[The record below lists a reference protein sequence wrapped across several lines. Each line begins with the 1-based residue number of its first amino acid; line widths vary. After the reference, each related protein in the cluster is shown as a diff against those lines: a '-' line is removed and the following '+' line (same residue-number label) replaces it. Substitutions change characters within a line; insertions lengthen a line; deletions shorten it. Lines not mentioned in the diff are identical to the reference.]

1 MNKIC
6 GGKKVSLDEVKNF
19 MMKKVIVG
27 KDGVKFIDQEG
38 IDEGNKKIEERL
50 NNMKT
55 ESKIRLKEI
64 QELTKWIDEI

>member
-19 MMKKVIVG
+19 MMKKVIVW

-50 NNMKT
+50 NNIKT

-64 QELTKWIDEI
+64 QELTKWID